1 MKPRHMDKNTTK
13 LDIALAN
20 LSMSSHHAVMSSCG
34 EGLVKDRTQQRNT
47 TAESKEGGA
56 LIGPMG
62 GALGSTD

>member
-20 LSMSSHHAVMSSCG
+20 LSMSSHNAVSCG

-47 TAESKEGGA
+47 TAESKEVE
-56 LIGPMG
+56 P
-62 GALGSTD
+62 